1 MMLSRRHVL
10 AGSGATLAG
19 PLVLGTSLAQ
29 AQPARLTVL
38 FDAFGKPSSLKRGWG
53 YSALIEYG
61 GRRVL
66 FDTGSRGADFAH
78 NVSSLK
84 VNLKRLDFAV
94 ISHRH
99 NDHTGGLN
107 HVLQQNPSVPIYTPV
122 EGAGFNS
129 LSPPGLIAMM
139 RRKVE
144 NVPQELQYFGG
155 NPPSENRSE
164 APWAKAEFIN
174 VTEPKEVLPGFFM
187 ITTRSSR
194 PGTMEMN
201 EASLVIKTPK
211 GSVIVVG
218 CSHPGIETIIEAAA
232 KIDPRIYS
240 VFGGFHLVDI
250 PDARVSELVTQF
262 RDKWKI
268 ERLSAGHC
276 TGQFAFAELM
286 RVYGAKFD
294 LAGVGAV
301 VPLPT

>member
-1 MMLSRRHVL
+1 MLTRRHVL
-10 AGSGATLAG
+10 AGSAATLAA
-19 PLVLGTSLAQ
+19 PLLLQSTYAQ

-78 NVSSLK
+78 NASALRA
-84 VNLKRLDFAV
+84 NLKRLDFAV

-107 HVLQQNPSVPIYTPV
+107 FVLQQNPSVPIYTPV

-129 LSPPGLIAMM
+129 LTGPGLIGMM
-139 RRKVE
+139 KRKVA
-144 NVPQELQYFGG
+144 NVPEELQYFGG

-164 APWAKAEFIN
+164 APWAKAKFIN
-174 VTEPKEVLPGFFM
+174 ITEPKEVLPGFF
-187 ITTRSSR
+187 IVSTRSSR

-201 EASLVIKTPK
+201 EVSLVMRTPK
-211 GSVIVVG
+211 GSVIVAG
-218 CSHPGIETIIEAAA
+218 CSHPGIENIIEVAAR
-232 KIDPRIYS
+232 IDPRIYS

-250 PDARVSELVTQF
+250 PDPKVTELVESF
-262 RDKWKI
+262 RDRWKI
-268 ERLSAGHC
+268 ERVSAGHC
-276 TGQFAFAELM
+276 TGQFAFAEML
-286 RVYGAKFD
+286 RVYGPKFD